1 MPYQKDE
8 LVVFDNGELKG
19 QTGKFLE
26 YLDVPY
32 AYILVDGYK
41 KTKCHH
47 ADFMRQST
55 MVERYIGFKPLG
67 YIAKDEIIVGFI
79 DQNERGEYLAV
90 RLDDEAVKL
99 TEPLPWGDR
108 ITQAIKTNNSWW
120 VDNPVDDLDSLYHE
134 LTFIGYSP
142 FEIPEDYTHN
152 KELVKRLQSQG
163 RAQRV

>member
-19 QTGKFLE
+19 QIGKFLE
-26 YLDVPY
+26 YLDAPY
-32 AYILVDGYK
+32 AYILINGYQ
-41 KTKCHH
+41 KTKCHR

-55 MVERYIGFKPLG
+55 MVENYIGFKPLG

-79 DQNERGEYLAV
+79 DQNDKGEYLAV

-99 TEPLPWGDR
+99 TESLLWGDR
-108 ITQAIKTNNSWW
+108 ITQVIKSNNNWW
-120 VDNPVDDLDSLYHE
+120 VDDPEGELDWLYQE
-134 LTFIGYSP
+134 LIFTGYAP

-152 KELVKRLQSQG
+152 AELAKRLQSQG
-163 RAQRV
+163 KV